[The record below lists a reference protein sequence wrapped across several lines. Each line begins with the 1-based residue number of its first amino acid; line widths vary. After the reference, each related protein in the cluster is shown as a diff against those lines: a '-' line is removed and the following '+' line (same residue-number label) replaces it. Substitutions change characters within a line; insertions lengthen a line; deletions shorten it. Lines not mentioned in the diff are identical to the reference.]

1 LGAIIPED
9 GQWSGSVSSKA
20 GTNTSRN
27 DLKEMLEYC
36 KKHPGVKYLIVH
48 EVDRFMRSV
57 DELFYY
63 EVTFRMA
70 GVKIIYA
77 SQPELNTNDH
87 NAKLLKALE
96 VFKGEGSNV
105 ERQRK
110 SIAGQTT
117 ALQQGRYT
125 FSPKPGYM
133 RGDEPGIHQI
143 HPVRG
148 QALRKVLLDI
158 VTKRVTPTQGLIDL
172 NNSEFMKGHSLYK
185 MDKFRKIA
193 TDVYYAGG
201 VAIDKQVKVRNLNGL
216 HEPLITL
223 EQHKELARIFEGKQ
237 KNQAGPRKNGNPKYP
252 LNNIIHCDVCEGK
265 QYNRI
270 VGVDITNGKSPK
282 LYEKYRC
289 RACRRALARD
299 EMHGKITKQLRDNPI
314 SDAGVADLTKALD
327 IVWKCREGENQQEA
341 VRLRHKLVNLQ
352 ENISQ
357 QAEAA
362 TDPENAAIKSDILA
376 NIAKRKQEAQD
387 IEDQLHKLTQKAED
401 DYERFLKFAFG
412 FAADT
417 SQKFLD
423 PLTSQE
429 NRLRFKQIVFP
440 AGFRLDANKNV
451 YTPEISELIRLAGN
465 KKDLSITD
473 KSLLVPRKGLEPSRL
488 TALAPK
494 TSVSTNS
501 TTAASRL
508 FYRKLITLSP
518 FNLWNVTMGPCY
530 MRPLCRRA
538 CNPISNG
545 RSVAFCERA
554 AGVLS
559 DAD

>member
-1 LGAIIPED
+1 MTRQILAITTCRVSTPEQEENNSLGRQRDAVIAAAEQLSATIPED

-20 GTNTSRN
+20 GTNLHRA
-27 DLKEMLEYC
+27 DLRAMLEYC
-36 KKHPGVKYLIVH
+36 RKHPNVKYLIVH
-48 EVDRFMRSV
+48 EVDRFMRSIE
-57 DELFYY
+57 ELFYF
-63 EVTFRMA
+63 EVSFREL
-70 GVKIIYA
+70 GVKVWYA

-96 VFKGEGSNV
+96 AFKGEGSNV

-125 FSPKPGYM
+125 FCPKPGYTK
-133 RGDEPGIHQI
+133 GDERGIHKP

-148 QALRKVLLDI
+148 RALRKVLLDI
-158 VTKRVTPTQGLIDL
+158 VTKRVTPTQGLINL
-172 NNSEFMKGHSLYK
+172 NSGEFMRGHSLYK

-201 VAIDKQVKVRNLNGL
+201 VAIDKQVKVYNLNGL

-223 EQHKELARIFEGKQ
+223 EQHHELVRIFEGKQ
-237 KNQAGPRKNGNPKYP
+237 KNQTGPRKNGNPKYP

-289 RACRRALARD
+289 RACKRALARD
-299 EMHGKITKQLRDNPI
+299 EMHDKITRQLRGNPI
-314 SDAGVADLTKALD
+314 TDAGVADLTKALD
-327 IVWKCREGENQQEA
+327 IVWKRRESDNQQEA
-341 VRLRHKLVNLQ
+341 VRLRHKLASLQ
-352 ENISQ
+352 ESISQ
-357 QAEAA
+357 QVEAA
-362 TDPENAAIKSDILA
+362 TDPENSAIKTDILA
-376 NIAKRKQEAQD
+376 NIAKRKQEAED

-401 DYERFLKFAFG
+401 DYERFLKFAFS

-451 YTPEISELIRLAGN
+451 YTPKISELIRLAGN
-465 KKDLSITD
+465 KKDLSVTD
-473 KSLLVPRKGLEPSRL
+473 KSHLVRVKGL
-488 TALAPK
+488 
-494 TSVSTNS
+494 
-501 TTAASRL
+501 
-508 FYRKLITLSP
+508 
-518 FNLWNVTMGPCY
+518 
-530 MRPLCRRA
+530 
-538 CNPISNG
+538 
-545 RSVAFCERA
+545 
-554 AGVLS
+554 
-559 DAD
+559 

>member
-1 LGAIIPED
+1 MPKPVLAITTCRVSTPEQEENNSLDRQRDAVIASAEQLGATIPGD
-9 GQWSGSVSSKA
+9 AQWSGSVSSKA
-20 GTNTSRN
+20 GTNLNRK
-27 DLKEMLEYC
+27 DLKEMIEYC
-36 KKHPGVKYLIVH
+36 KKHPNVKYVIVH
-48 EVDRFMRSV
+48 EVDRFMRSIE
-57 DELFYY
+57 ELFYF
-63 EVTFRMA
+63 EVTFRQL

-77 SQPELNTNDH
+77 SQPELNTDDH

-96 VFKGEGSNV
+96 AFKGEGSNV

-133 RGDEPGIHQI
+133 RGDEPGIHKP
-143 HPVRG
+143 HPVRAP
-148 QALRKVLLDI
+148 ALRKVLLDI

-172 NNSEFMKGHSLYK
+172 NSSEFMRGHSLYK

-201 VAIDKQVKVRNLNGL
+201 VAIDKQVKVYNLNGL
-216 HEPLITL
+216 HEPLLTL
-223 EQHKELARIFEGKQ
+223 EQHKELVRIFDGKR

-252 LNNIIHCDVCEGK
+252 LNNIIHCDNCHGK

-289 RACRRALARD
+289 RACKRALPRD
-299 EMHGKITKQLRDNPI
+299 EMHTKVTKLLRSNPI
-314 SDAGVADLTKALD
+314 TDAGVSDLTKALAT
-327 IVWKCREGENQQEA
+327 VWKRREGENQQEV
-341 VRLRHKLVNLQ
+341 VRLQHKLTHLKESV
-352 ENISQ
+352 SQ
-357 QAEAA
+357 QVEAA
-362 TDPENAAIKSDILA
+362 TDPENAAIKTDILA

-387 IEDQLHKLTQKAED
+387 VEGELYRLTQKTEQ
-401 DYERFLKFAFG
+401 DYEQFLKFAYG

-440 AGFRLDANKNV
+440 AGFRLDADKNV
-451 YTPEISELIRLAGN
+451 YTPEISELIRLAGI
-465 KKDLSITD
+465 KKDPSINEE
-473 KSLLVPRKGLEPSRL
+473 SLLVPI
-488 TALAPK
+488 
-494 TSVSTNS
+494 N
-501 TTAASRL
+501 
-508 FYRKLITLSP
+508 
-518 FNLWNVTMGPCY
+518 
-530 MRPLCRRA
+530 
-538 CNPISNG
+538 
-545 RSVAFCERA
+545 
-554 AGVLS
+554 
-559 DAD
+559 